1 MPLPMPSKFLFGMM
15 ATEDAAM
22 LCTTESSTMLLRI
35 AVLDSRRLFS
45 SSCSSGNRRAQ
56 NECEIQQLFIADL
69 RMETV
74 ILLDG
79 TRSRFGRGDGA
90 AIASP
95 RFFSRNQG
103 DCKHLDVGVV
113 GQRNAAHGFRI
124 VQSEGVAI
132 QQESPAIFSAAAAI
146 AVSHGHSG

>member
-1 MPLPMPSKFLFGMM
+1 
-15 ATEDAAM
+15 
-22 LCTTESSTMLLRI
+22 
-35 AVLDSRRLFS
+35 
-45 SSCSSGNRRAQ
+45 N
-56 NECEIQQLFIADL
+56 L

-113 GQRNAAHGFRI
+113 GQRDAAHGFRI
-124 VQSEGVAI
+124 VQSEGVTI

-146 AVSHGHSG
+146 AVSHGHSGRFTRKAWRGEPVAESLGRGRAGAVAEICDRAL